1 MKLWIEEI
9 NEGVETEEEKLE
21 EGASLVLIV
30 YDARFDRIL
39 NVRGS
44 GDGGGGGEE
53 GGGGGE
59 GRGRDLGDFTPLPLF
74 GWDNLVGGEG
84 IFFKISPP
92 LPSKPYP
99 PKVGGFVWILFLFL
113 LC

>member
-1 MKLWIEEI
+1 MLVVLWFEEFAASHDEDREQEATSAPNIGHSMKLWIEEI

-53 GGGGGE
+53 GGGE
-59 GRGRDLGDFTPLPLF
+59 G
-74 GWDNLVGGEG
+74 
-84 IFFKISPP
+84 
-92 LPSKPYP
+92 
-99 PKVGGFVWILFLFL
+99 
-113 LC
+113 

>member
-59 GRGRDLGDFTPLPLF
+59 GRGSLE
-74 GWDNLVGGEG
+74 LVLWTEWGNVGFWIENGSEEGGAALTFFADEIGRVHG
-84 IFFKISPP
+84 IA
-92 LPSKPYP
+92 
-99 PKVGGFVWILFLFL
+99 V
-113 LC
+113 

>member
-59 GRGRDLGDFTPLPLF
+59 SSGGGGGAVGERGREGGGGDL
-74 GWDNLVGGEG
+74 
-84 IFFKISPP
+84 
-92 LPSKPYP
+92 
-99 PKVGGFVWILFLFL
+99 
-113 LC
+113 